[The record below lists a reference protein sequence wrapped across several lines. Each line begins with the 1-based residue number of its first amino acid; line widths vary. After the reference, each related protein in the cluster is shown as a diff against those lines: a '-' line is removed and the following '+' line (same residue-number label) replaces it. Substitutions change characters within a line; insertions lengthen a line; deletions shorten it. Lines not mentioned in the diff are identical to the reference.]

1 MNKKN
6 YINIANKSASIQI
19 NELKKIKSVFNNSFS
34 KAIDLILN
42 CKGKVIFSVIGKSG
56 LIARKISATFSSVG
70 IPSFFC
76 HPSEALHGDMG
87 QIEKKDILII
97 FSYSGNTIELTNMLK
112 YANRYRI
119 KIIGIASKPDSILMK
134 ASDIKINLPKVKE
147 SDITGMVPTSSTSIT
162 LLLGDCLA
170 TTVMHQKNFSKEK
183 FKVFHP
189 GGNIGS
195 SLKLAKDIMVTGN
208 KMPIVNFNKTLKQ
221 VLKVMNEKKL
231 GIAIITKNKFIKG
244 LITDGDLR
252 REMNKGS
259 KEKSLKK
266 FIKKYPYVV
275 NESMP
280 ASKALGIMNEKKI
293 TSLLVVSD
301 KDFKHQERKI
311 FKTRSIDLHGY
322 TLDEANRTIENFIN
336 KAYLENVN
344 KLVVVTGKGLHSE
357 NEKDPYVSKDLSIL
371 KYSVPEFILNN
382 KSLMNLINE
391 IRDAKIED
399 GGSGAFYIFLKKN
412 K

>member
-1 MNKKN
+1 MIKKK
-6 YINIANKSASIQI
+6 YITLAKKSAEIQI
-19 NELKKIKSVFNNSFS
+19 NELRKIKKIFNLSFIQ
-34 KAIDLILN
+34 AIDAILN
-42 CKGKVIFSVIGKSG
+42 CKGKVIFAGIGKSG

-97 FSYSGNTIELTNMLK
+97 FSYSGNTTELTNMLK

-208 KMPIVNFNKTLKQ
+208 KMPVVNFKKTLKQ

-252 REMNKGS
+252 REMNKDS

-266 FIKKYPYVV
+266 FIKKYPFVV

-301 KDFKHQERKI
+301 KDFLK
-311 FKTRSIDLHGY
+311 S
-322 TLDEANRTIENFIN
+322 N
-336 KAYLENVN
+336 KRL
-344 KLVVVTGKGLHSE
+344 KGIIHIHL
-357 NEKDPYVSKDLSIL
+357 LL
-371 KYSVPEFILNN
+371 Q
-382 KSLMNLINE
+382 
-391 IRDAKIED
+391 
-399 GGSGAFYIFLKKN
+399 SGIK
-412 K
+412 